1 MCVKA
6 FKPPVCSGGFFV
18 VYYINVT
25 KLLIYS
31 RGGYYPPAWWMFLFN
46 RFLMKRWWVVYNLNA
61 QRSIVCI
68 AHERENTVL
77 PYIMTFSLRIL
88 YDVIITKKFNHYLSD
103 AFWYD
108 ILKSNVNFYNIHK
121 NALKLKIILLTIA
134 NIKVYNRVDR

>member
-1 MCVKA
+1 M
-6 FKPPVCSGGFFV
+6 
-18 VYYINVT
+18 
-25 KLLIYS
+25 
-31 RGGYYPPAWWMFLFN
+31 
-46 RFLMKRWWVVYNLNA
+46 YNLNA

-134 NIKVYNRVDR
+134 NIKVYNQVDR